1 MKNSASRICHQGM
14 AERDYIIVI
23 SPHSIPLPRE
33 ERGFLRRTESE
44 MDDTFFMKE
53 ALKEAQ
59 KAFEADEVPIGA
71 VAVYKNQII
80 GRGHN
85 RTEHLQDP
93 TAHAEIIAITAA
105 ANALGSWRLED
116 VDVYTTIEP
125 CIMCAGAL
133 VLARVRKVIFGAR
146 DEKFGGCGSIFNIV
160 NEQKLNHQIEINEGL
175 LKEQAS
181 SLMKRFFKKKREKT
195 AAKDAAVESQSED

>member
-1 MKNSASRICHQGM
+1 
-14 AERDYIIVI
+14 
-23 SPHSIPLPRE
+23 
-33 ERGFLRRTESE
+33 
-44 MDDTFFMKE
+44 MDDEFFMRE

-85 RTEHLQDP
+85 RTEQLQDS

-105 ANALGSWRLED
+105 ANALGSWRLEK

-133 VLARVRKVIFGAR
+133 VLARVKRIFFGAR
-146 DEKFGGCGSIFNIV
+146 DEKFGGCGSVFNIA
-160 NEQKLNHQIEINEGL
+160 NEQKLNHQIEVTEGL
-175 LKEQAS
+175 LKEQAV
-181 SLMKRFFKKKREKT
+181 SLMKEFFEKKRKKT
-195 AAKDAAVESQSED
+195 AADNCCGSG

>member
-1 MKNSASRICHQGM
+1 MNDKFYMN
-14 AERDYIIVI
+14 
-23 SPHSIPLPRE
+23 
-33 ERGFLRRTESE
+33 
-44 MDDTFFMKE
+44 E

-59 KAFEADEVPIGA
+59 KAFKEDEVPVGA

-105 ANALGSWRLED
+105 ANALGSWRLEE
-116 VDVYTTIEP
+116 VTVYTTIEP

-133 VLARVRKVIFGAR
+133 VLARVKKIVFGAR
-146 DEKFGGCGSIFNIV
+146 DEKFGGCGSIFDIV
-160 NEQKLNHQIEINEGL
+160 GEKKLNHQVEVVEGVMSQQAAAMM
-175 LKEQAS
+175 KE
-181 SLMKRFFKKKREKT
+181 FFEKKREKT
-195 AAKDAAVESQSED
+195 AAKDAAAESQSED